1 MNKRK
6 SITSEDIEK
15 AYDALGITPKGAKA
29 EGDEEVKKG
38 DDADGQ
44 MGEEDETHDDEP
56 RHNAANMKNAR
67 PARRRNPK
75 RRPKRRPRRTTKASS
90 SATRTVLR

>member
-15 AYDALGITPKGAKA
+15 AYAALGLAPEGNASDA
-29 EGDEEVKKG
+29 EDVQKG

-44 MGEEDETHDDEP
+44 MGKEDETHDDEP
-56 RHNAANMKNAR
+56 RHNAANMRNAE
-67 PARRRNPK
+67 AGKRRNPK
-75 RRPKRRPRRTTKASS
+75 RRPKTTTKVSS
-90 SATRTVLR
+90 NATRTALR

>member
-15 AYDALGITPKGAKA
+15 AYDALGLTPEGKA
-29 EGDEEVKKG
+29 SDAEDVQKG

-44 MGEEDETHDDEP
+44 MGKEDETHDDEP
-56 RHNAANMKNAR
+56 RHNAANMRNAK
-67 PARRRNPK
+67 AGERRNPK
-75 RRPKRRPRRTTKASS
+75 RRPRTMTRASS
-90 SATRTVLR
+90 SATRTAPR